1 MKCPACSLINPD
13 NTIKCG
19 CGYIFTTQREPL
31 YKPFSHM
38 GVRGFFFNSLRTYR
52 VNWKVFL
59 LLGAFYTIV
68 SGGIGFVTGEVL
80 DVASDIISSI
90 MLVFTILTIITSII
104 SSVMLVVMILA
115 ITMTAHRASEGVVLS
130 IKEVFTLSL
139 FSGFFWQYI
148 WTGVR
153 YFLLFFGGFILS
165 IILFILSGEL
175 FFIRS
180 QNILAQLLIRLII
193 SFIPLIIWFIWIT
206 TRYALASY
214 AVIIEGINVKQ
225 ALLRIT
231 ELTKGKK
238 CSIFL
243 HEVGFGLLF
252 LLLISIPVA
261 LFTWLI
267 AAALGQPF
275 PSEISFGPGELKI
288 EKASNYTNQE
298 WAQVIR
304 IFVATI
310 WIELQIIFNMLLFK
324 SLRIQTE
331 KEDKNK

>member
-1 MKCPACSLINPD
+1 
-13 NTIKCG
+13 
-19 CGYIFTTQREPL
+19 
-31 YKPFSHM
+31 
-38 GVRGFFFNSLRTYR
+38 
-52 VNWKVFL
+52 
-59 LLGAFYTIV
+59 V

-90 MLVFTILTIITSII
+90 MLVFTIL
-104 SSVMLVVMILA
+104 A

-130 IKEVFTLSL
+130 IKEVFTLSF

-153 YFLLFFGGFILS
+153 YFLLILGGFILS
-165 IILFILSGEL
+165 IIFFILSGEL
-175 FFIRS
+175 FFILS

-193 SFIPLIIWFIWIT
+193 LFIPLIIWIIWIT

-225 ALLRIT
+225 ALLRIA
-231 ELTKGKK
+231 ELTKGKMR
-238 CSIFL
+238 SIFL

-252 LLLISIPVA
+252 LLLISIPVL

-267 AAALGQPF
+267 ATALGQPF
-275 PSEISFGPGELKI
+275 PSEIFFGPGELKI
-288 EKASNYTNQE
+288 EKTSNYTNQE

-304 IFVATI
+304 IFIATI
-310 WIELQIIFNMLLFK
+310 WIELQIIFNMLMFK